1 MMFKN
6 MLLTLRP
13 KKVFASFFIL
23 LLVSCGGGGGGSAPL
38 PTVTITVNDLSV
50 PLDTE
55 VLITWSSSNATSC
68 QASGSW
74 SGTRPVS
81 GSEFVTISLVGNS
94 TFILNCTGNGGN
106 QSSSVIVEGYRQLL
120 GVTVDGYI
128 RGAEIFIDQ
137 NNNYQ
142 LDGIENSLISNNNG
156 EFALRYYDGTLI
168 SKGGIDLDTGTPLD
182 NLVLLHKMN
191 GFSSFNVISPISS
204 VSSFL
209 QNPENINLYL
219 GIDQEININ
228 TVDPVLN
235 KGNGS
240 IYDYLYEKNNQLTV
254 IALSLSKLIK
264 HLTETNSDDT
274 VEITTRESFTLIAA
288 LLSEIFEATDKKVD
302 IESLSFIQ
310 ALTAKAYQFTDN
322 ELDLIVSERVS
333 NLLVSLLP
341 VIEVK
346 SEDYLTTATFS
357 FGLSTFLDDFQNAIE
372 DNMSSSTLD
381 FYNNDIL
388 SYIGDDQSVDSDL
401 LAPEITA
408 FDNSANVDE
417 DNLIEIDVL
426 ANDSF
431 LSSAPVS
438 ISANNPENGVVSII
452 ESTPPKLSY
461 LPNQDFYGADEF
473 EYMVIQGNKTST
485 ANVEISINPINDAP
499 VINISSTLQ
508 APENQNFVDNISIF
522 DVDGDSLQLSYD
534 GADKLEFSLDENNDL
549 YFVSPPDYEEKNIFY
564 LLFSLTDGQI
574 TVSKEIDVLV
584 TNVNDIEPVI
594 NTNTLNAREECS
606 FIDYLDGSDVEG
618 DILEWSISQE
628 SLDDFSIDKDSGELL
643 FVNAPRHDPEIDN
656 TKNISVT
663 VFDGV
668 HTVSKNIV
676 VNLTYDPLFPHQWVL
691 DNTGQKNFADLAG
704 TAGADSNILDMDCK
718 YSGEGVIVSIVDEGL
733 ELLHEDL
740 KDNIIEGSYDWVEN
754 DNDPTNTSLYGDH
767 GTSVSGIIAMK
778 GHNNLGGRG
787 IAPNAK
793 LVGYNWLLSQSDANL
808 FSSFN
813 GLDYSVNVGV
823 SNNSWGRGASQWY
836 SPPTFDAD
844 TKDAMVGITQNSRS
858 GKGTV
863 FIKSNGNSWAIDG
876 YCGPNQSVS
885 DEMPCTTTSTND
897 PVSAIPYFV
906 GVPSLNADDERSSYS
921 TPGSASWISGYGG
934 EYGYG
939 PPYYFAEDYSE
950 SLERYFKSAIVS
962 TDQSTCDIGYIRTE
976 NGAGTPRNALS
987 TGDHPLNL
995 ECNYTPHMNGTSSAG
1010 PTVAGLV
1017 ALLLEV
1023 NPDFTWRD
1031 IKHILASTASKIDP
1045 ERTKSLIF
1053 NDEEIQMYSWIENAA
1068 GYDFHNWFGF
1078 GKLNI
1083 SDAINFAE
1091 NLTPNNLGEFITY
1104 DIVTA
1109 EQLNPDWDLNI
1120 ADQKLTDSITLESNP
1135 SSQGKIEWIRLRLW
1149 FDYPDMSDIGL
1160 RLTSPDGTTLNVLY
1174 PFAYKINNPKRLQ
1187 TEYEYDEYYFEVGVA
1202 GFYGENLDGQWTL
1215 EVINWES
1222 GGCPEETDENGNTI
1236 TVCTTGILENWG
1248 IIAYG
1253 N

>member
-1 MMFKN
+1 MWFKN
-6 MLLTLRP
+6 MFLNSRFKKLL
-13 KKVFASFFIL
+13 ASFFIL
-23 LLVSCGGGGGGSAPL
+23 LIASCGGGGGSAPI
-38 PTVTITVNDLSV
+38 PTVTISVNNSSV
-50 PLDTE
+50 PLDSE
-55 VLITWSSSNATSC
+55 VTITWSSSSASSC

-74 SGTRPVS
+74 SGVRSTS
-81 GSEFVTISLVGNS
+81 GSEVVTISLVGNN
-94 TFILNCTGNGGN
+94 TFFLNCSGNGGT
-106 QSSSVIVEGYRQLL
+106 QSSSVVVEGYRQLL

-142 LDGIENSLISNNNG
+142 LDAIENSFTSNNNG
-156 EFALRYYDGTLI
+156 EFALRFYDGTLI
-168 SKGGIDLDTGTPLD
+168 SKGGIDLDTGTPLN
-182 NLVLLHKMN
+182 NLILVHKMN
-191 GFSSFNVISPISS
+191 GFSDFKVISPISS

-219 GIDQEININ
+219 GIDQEIDINI
-228 TVDPVLN
+228 VDPVLN
-235 KGNGS
+235 KGDES

-264 HLTETNSDDT
+264 HLFEANSDQT
-274 VEITTRESFTLIAA
+274 VEITTRESFILIASHLRETYA
-288 LLSEIFEATDKKVD
+288 ATDKKVD

-310 ALTAKAYQFTDN
+310 GLTAKAYQFTDN

-333 NLLVSLLP
+333 SLLANLLP

-346 SEDYLTTATFS
+346 NQDYLTTATFGFS
-357 FGLSTFLDDFQNAIE
+357 LSTFLNDFQNAIE
-372 DNMSSSTLD
+372 DNISSSIIEL
-381 FYNNDIL
+381 YNNDIL

-431 LSSAPVS
+431 LSSAPIS

-452 ESTPPKLSY
+452 ESTPPRLSY
-461 LPNQDFYGADEF
+461 LPNQDFFGTDEF
-473 EYMVIQGNKTST
+473 QYMITQGNKTSV
-485 ANVEISINPINDAP
+485 ANVEISINPVNDAP

-508 APENQNFVDNISIF
+508 APENQNFVGNISVF
-522 DVDGDSLQLSYD
+522 DVDGDPLELSYD
-534 GADKLEFSLDENNDL
+534 GADKLEFNLDENNNL
-549 YFVSPPDYEEKNIFY
+549 YFVSPPDYEGKNIFY

-574 TVSKEIDVLV
+574 TVTKEIDVLV

-594 NTNTLNAREECS
+594 NTNSLNAREMCS

-618 DILEWSISQE
+618 DVLEWSISEE
-628 SLDDFSIDKDSGELL
+628 SLDDFSIDKDSGELY
-643 FVNAPRHDPEIDN
+643 FIDAPRHDPEIDN
-656 TKNISVT
+656 TRNISVT

-676 VNLTYDPLFPHQWVL
+676 INLSYDPLFPHQWVL
-691 DNTGQKNFADLAG
+691 ENTGQKNFADLAG

-754 DNDPTNTSLYGDH
+754 DSDPTNTSFYGDH

-823 SNNSWGRGASQWY
+823 SNNSWGRGASEWY
-836 SPPTFDAD
+836 MPPSYDAD

-863 FIKSNGNSWAIDG
+863 FVKSNGNSWAIGG

-897 PVSAIPYFV
+897 PISAIPYFV

-934 EYGYG
+934 EFGYG
-939 PPYYFAEDYSE
+939 PPNYYAEDYSE
-950 SLERYFKSAIVS
+950 SSRRYFKAAIVS
-962 TDQSTCDIGYIRTE
+962 TDQSTCEIGYVRTE
-976 NGAGTPRNALS
+976 NDAGTPRNALS

-995 ECNYTPHMNGTSSAG
+995 ECNYLPHMNGTSSAG

-1031 IKHILASTASKIDP
+1031 IKHILASTASKIDL

-1068 GYDFHNWFGF
+1068 GYNFHNWFGF

-1083 SDAINFAE
+1083 SNAINFAE

-1135 SSQGKIEWIRLRLW
+1135 NTQGKVEWIRLRLW

-1222 GGCPEETDENGNTI
+1222 GGCPEETDEDGNTT